1 VTIGLAVSGFD
12 RHGQIVSLMHGIA
25 VEQADHS
32 SVIAA
37 VSTYADNQF
46 WIRVAI
52 EDAAVEDGVDDSD
65 VG

>member
-1 VTIGLAVSGFD
+1 MTIRLAVPGFD
-12 RHGQIVSLMHGIA
+12 RHSQIVSLMHGIA
-25 VEQADHS
+25 MEQADHS

-37 VSTYADNQF
+37 ISTYADNKF
-46 WIRVAI
+46 WIRVAM